1 MIAPIVGY
9 REVFNQSHIF
19 RDNKFWLYIIWF
31 TFVKFLW
38 LRSWGKVKVQ
48 HDIPWFCRL
57 NYSIIRER
65 WSFQPTQFRVTESEV
80 PVSGYDIR
88 KKSLKFQNFFK
99 FNICTNFKR
108 YKFTDILVH
117 RALEV
122 VHVPILLILKDFS
135 TQFSCQLLIAL
146 RF

>member
-1 MIAPIVGY
+1 M
-9 REVFNQSHIF
+9 
-19 RDNKFWLYIIWF
+19 WLSSLGMA
-31 TFVKFLW
+31 KN
-38 LRSWGKVKVQ
+38 Q

-88 KKSLKFQNFFK
+88 KNFWNYRNDLISAQAVQV
-99 FNICTNFKR
+99 NIA
-108 YKFTDILVH
+108 I
-117 RALEV
+117 EV
-122 VHVPILLILKDFS
+122 IYVPLLLIPKDFS
-135 TQFSCQLLIAL
+135 TQFSCQSLIAL